1 MKITKLD
8 TLFSQYIRMRAI
20 SKVGGCERCLA
31 PKHDIEKDDG
41 KIFPAYKQ
49 LQCSHFW
56 GRAKKSVRY
65 DPDNAAGLDGA
76 CHLYFAA
83 HPKEHSRWF
92 EEHLGQPAFDLLEG
106 RAHIPQKIDE
116 KLMTLYIQSKIKEVE
131 NE

>member
-8 TLFSQYIRMRAI
+8 TLFSEFIRKRANQRT
-20 SKVGGCERCLA
+20 GGCERCLT
-31 PKHDIEKDDG
+31 PKYDTTKENG

-56 GRAKKSVRY
+56 GRAKKVVRY
-65 DPDNAAGLDGA
+65 DEDNAVGLCGA
-76 CHLYFAA
+76 CHLYLTA

-92 EEHLGQPAFDLLEG
+92 EEHLGQPAFDLLEA

-116 KLMTLYIQSKIKEVE
+116 KLLEIYLKAKIKEIE
-131 NE
+131 K